1 VGVGV
6 CAGEAVG
13 MIACAVG
20 ARVIESFAAAA
31 RPLHDELS
39 LPNKKVGMGLGCS
52 YDRADVLSQPKCSL
66 SQGLNYDDDY
76 NHPLLSV
83 SWKRFPG
90 AQ

>member
-39 LPNKKVGMGLGCS
+39 LPNKISWDGAGML
-52 YDRADVLSQPKCSL
+52 V
-66 SQGLNYDDDY
+66 
-76 NHPLLSV
+76 
-83 SWKRFPG
+83 
-90 AQ
+90 